1 MGGNTARV
9 LLPAFVVLVLVG
21 VVAIA
26 ATGSTSTGTGAAR
39 PPSST
44 LLDTIL
50 SLGFVAVAAGAV
62 LLVYGLTQRQA
73 IRKELASGRYRRT
86 SLLSFMGFVLVFT
99 LFSYWRI
106 RNWDVKP
113 PPEDEL
119 AGAAFP
125 GVTPIPETPAGDT
138 TNVTYEPKFAWIPV
152 VVVVAL
158 AATAVIAYAVAQRRA
173 SHAARTE
180 ETLAEQL
187 AAVFDDTLDDLR
199 AESDPRR
206 AVIAAYA
213 RLERVLAA
221 HGTARR
227 GSETPDEYLGR
238 VLAEL
243 AIDAKAVRRLTDLF
257 SGAKFSQHAVDV
269 GMKEEAIEALEHVRD
284 ELRAGAA
291 APGHERRVELA
302 TPGLSS

>member
-9 LLPAFVVLVLVG
+9 LLPAIAVLALVG

-26 ATGSTSTGTGAAR
+26 ATGSTSTGTDAVR

-62 LLVYGLTQRQA
+62 LFVYGLTQRTA
-73 IRKELASGRYRRT
+73 ISRERRRYPQN
-86 SLLSFMGFVLVFT
+86 SLLSVAFMFAFT
-99 LFSYWRI
+99 LFAYWRL
-106 RNWDVKP
+106 RNWEVKP
-113 PPEDEL
+113 VEEL
-119 AGAAFP
+119 AEPAFP
-125 GVTPIPETPAGDT
+125 GGKPVPQTPSTDETG
-138 TNVTYEPKFAWIPV
+138 VIYEPRFAWIPV
-152 VVVVAL
+152 IVVVGL
-158 AATAVIAYAVAQRRA
+158 AASAVAAYVIAQRRA
-173 SHAARTE
+173 SRSARSE
-180 ETLAEQL
+180 ETLAEEL
-187 AAVFDDTLDDLR
+187 AVVLDDTLDDLR

-221 HGTARR
+221 HDAARR

-243 AIDAKAVRRLTDLF
+243 AIDAKAIRRLTDLF
-257 SGAKFSQHAVDV
+257 SRAKFSQHAVDIE
-269 GMKEEAIEALEHVRD
+269 MKEEAIDALERVRHD
-284 ELRAGAA
+284 LRAAAA
-291 APGHERRVELA
+291 APEHRPRVELA
-302 TPGLSS
+302 TPGSSS